1 MKLADL
7 LNNLFAASGLDQTNE
22 HVKNLILATA
32 SIDLPNEINTKIN
45 ENFLTR
51 DAAKADTGIK
61 DFFRHSLF
69 GGIDQTVKETLM
81 NELGITE
88 DQYKEIYVEKKSGQT
103 VKNALLKV
111 AELTKAA
118 AKANPGEDK
127 NALVKELNEA
137 KQALATLSNDSKI
150 SLSKKDEEFAEMLSD
165 ILVENHLA
173 GVNYASPISKEAN
186 TITAK
191 TLTSQEL
198 KEKGYKLITENKRL
212 RLVKTDGTDVF
223 ENNKKVEA
231 QDFLDSVIAKNKLA
245 AVNDPAPAQPK
256 QPIVIPGQ
264 QGPSQVASATS
275 ENLRLFREATAPK
288 N

>member
-1 MKLADL
+1 MKLADF
-7 LNNLFAASGLDQTNE
+7 LNNLFNASGLDQTNE
-22 HVKNLILATA
+22 NVKNLILATA
-32 SIDLPNEINTKIN
+32 AVDFPNEINTKIN

-69 GGIDQTVKETLM
+69 GGIDQTVKETLL

-88 DQYKEIYVEKKSGQT
+88 DQYKEIYVDKKSGQT

-118 AKANPGEDK
+118 AKATPGDDK
-127 NALVKELNEA
+127 NTLVKELNEA
-137 KQALATLSNDSKI
+137 KQALANLANETKT

-165 ILVENHLA
+165 ILLETHLA
-173 GVNYASPISKEAN
+173 GVNYASPTSKEAN

-191 TLTSQEL
+191 TLTAQEL
-198 KEKGYKLITENKRL
+198 KEKGYKLITENKKL
-212 RLVKTDGTDVF
+212 RLVKADGTDVF

-245 AVNDPAPAQPK
+245 AVNDPGTAPKK
-256 QPIVIPGQ
+256 QSVVIPDNTG
-264 QGPSQVASATS
+264 SSKVASATS
-275 ENLRLFREATAPK
+275 ENLRAYREATAPK